1 MRMTFEEA
9 LEVTKIHSISGELSE
24 EGIVSLR
31 PFRTPH
37 HTATTVSL
45 CGGGNVKIHAGE
57 ISKAH
62 KGVLFLDELPEYTRR
77 TLESL
82 RQPLEDRV
90 ITIARAGGA
99 VTFPAEFMLCASMN
113 PCPCGN
119 YGSSYLTCTCTPAQ
133 IHKYRNKIS
142 GPLLDRID
150 LQVEVDGINYEDLTG
165 ESKEETSTQV
175 KERVERARAI
185 QRERF
190 KEDNVTVNANMGEKQ
205 IKKYCKLSRECEE
218 VLRNAFETFHLSAR
232 ARARI
237 IKVARTI
244 ADLSWSEEITPEHIL
259 EAASYR
265 SYDTS
270 SL

>member
-1 MRMTFEEA
+1 M
-9 LEVTKIHSISGELSE
+9 EVTKITSVAGALSE

-45 CGGGNVKIHAGE
+45 CGGGNNKIHAGE

-62 KGVLFLDELPEYTRR
+62 KGVLFLDELPEYTRHA
-77 TLESL
+77 LESL
-82 RQPLEDRV
+82 RQPLEDRI
-90 ITIARAGGA
+90 ITVTRAGGA
-99 VTFPAEFMLCASMN
+99 ITFPADFILCASMN

-119 YGSSYLTCTCTPAQ
+119 YGSAYLTCTCTPAQ
-133 IHKYRNKIS
+133 IQKYRSKIS

-150 LQVEVDGINYEDLTG
+150 LQVEVDGVKYDDLV
-165 ESKEETSTQV
+165 STQAEEPSAAV
-175 KERVERARAI
+175 KARVEKARGI

-190 KEDNVTVNANMGEKQ
+190 RGEDMKVNANMGEKQ
-205 IKKYCKLSRECEE
+205 IKKYCRLSFECEE
-218 VLRNAFETFHLSAR
+218 ILRNAFETLHLSAR
-232 ARARI
+232 ARSRI

-244 ADLSWSEEITPEHIL
+244 ADLADCENIMPEYIL

-265 SYDTS
+265 SYESS